1 MTCFFFLA
9 LRNQI
14 SEYNAWNDI
23 YITRIWMWFANTIKS
38 FVSKTLWLQQKSFS
52 SNMRNITSYLQNGAT
67 LDINT
72 YYQLYEFNWDI
83 RQAIQKIAN
92 WVARNGIY
100 LQDNKRQTIEN
111 NILTDDVFDLFKAPT
126 FLKWKKDLYRNYFLS
141 WELYVLPVKN
151 ESWLT
156 IWFDI
161 LDSRLVRKTVDPYGI
176 ITSFTVS
183 NQSITKTFQPN
194 EIAFFKREDSVNSQV
209 DWMWILNWCIY
220 DALSDFESMKTNYS
234 FYQNSAIPSA
244 MLLLD
249 EWLSP
254 EEMQNAKDQ
263 FEAQF
268 RWSNNQHKTL
278 IAWWVKEIKTISLTP
293 RDMEFIN
300 QRHLTT
306 EKISAVF
313 GVPKTI
319 LWYTENVN
327 YSNGS
332 NQRKEFIEWTLRP
345 LEADF
350 EHIVNR
356 LLEMFRPDL
365 FKKIR
370 IKADGE
376 QLEESQERQEWLRKD
391 VQSWIITINEARIE
405 RWLEKLNDENA
416 DKLLV
421 SKNMILLEDVALD
434 PILYSDET

>member
-1 MTCFFFLA
+1 MRSIASFLK
-9 LRNQI
+9 
-14 SEYNAWNDI
+14 ND
-23 YITRIWMWFANTIKS
+23 
-38 FVSKTLWLQQKSFS
+38 
-52 SNMRNITSYLQNGAT
+52 AT
-67 LDINT
+67 LDMNT

-83 RQAIQKIAN
+83 RQAIQKISN
-92 WVARNGIY
+92 WVARNWIY
-100 LQDNKRQTIEN
+100 LQNNQRQTIEN
-111 NILTDDVFDLFKAPT
+111 NIITDEVFDLFKAPT
-126 FLKWKKDLYRNYFLS
+126 FLKWKKDLYRNYLLS
-141 WELYVLPVKN
+141 GELYIAPIKN
-151 ESWLT
+151 ESWTT

-161 LDSRLVRKTVDPYGI
+161 FDSRIVSKTVDPYWVI
-176 ITSFTVS
+176 QKFTVS
-183 NQSITKTFQPN
+183 SQWYTKSYKP
-194 EIAFFKREDSVNSQV
+194 EELAFFKREDSVNSSV
-209 DWMWILNWCIY
+209 DWMWVLNWCIY
-220 DALSDFESMKTNYS
+220 DALSDLESMKTNYS

-268 RWSNNQHKTL
+268 KWSNNQHKTL
-278 IAWWVKEIKTISLTP
+278 IAGWVKDLKTISLTP

-319 LWYTENVN
+319 LWYTESVN
-327 YSNGS
+327 YSNWS

-345 LEADF
+345 LEADL
-350 EHIVNR
+350 EHIMNR
-356 LLEMFRPDL
+356 LIEMFRPDL
-365 FKKIR
+365 RKKIR

-376 QLEESQERQEWLRKD
+376 QLEESQERQDWLRKD

-405 RWLEKLNDENA
+405 RWLEALNDENA
-416 DKLLV
+416 NKLLV

>member
-1 MTCFFFLA
+1 MRSIASFLK
-9 LRNQI
+9 
-14 SEYNAWNDI
+14 ND
-23 YITRIWMWFANTIKS
+23 
-38 FVSKTLWLQQKSFS
+38 
-52 SNMRNITSYLQNGAT
+52 AT
-67 LDINT
+67 LDMNT

-83 RQAIQKIAN
+83 RQAIQKISN
-92 WVARNGIY
+92 WVARNWIY
-100 LQDNKRQTIEN
+100 LQNNQRQTIEN
-111 NILTDDVFDLFKAPT
+111 NIITDEVFDLFKAPT
-126 FLKWKKDLYRNYFLS
+126 FLKWKKDLYRNYLLS
-141 WELYVLPVKN
+141 GELYVAPIKN
-151 ESWLT
+151 EAWTT

-161 LDSRLVRKTVDPYGI
+161 FDSRLVSKTVDPYWVI
-176 ITSFTVS
+176 EKFTVS
-183 NQSITKTFQPN
+183 SQWYTKTYLPN
-194 EIAFFKREDSVNSQV
+194 ELAFFKREDSVNSSV
-209 DWMWILNWCIY
+209 DWMWVLNGCIY
-220 DALSDFESMKTNYS
+220 DALSDLESMKTNYS

-254 EEMQNAKDQ
+254 EEMKNAKDQ

-268 RWSNNQHKTL
+268 KWSNNQHKTL
-278 IAWWVKEIKTISLTP
+278 IAGWVKDLKTISLTP

-319 LWYTENVN
+319 LWYTESVN
-327 YSNGS
+327 YSNWS

-345 LEADF
+345 LEADL
-350 EHIVNR
+350 EHIMNR

-365 FKKIR
+365 RKKIR

-376 QLEESQERQEWLRKD
+376 QLEESQERQDWLRKD

-405 RWLEKLNDENA
+405 RWLEALNDENA
-416 DKLLV
+416 NKLLV

-434 PILYSDET
+434 PVLSLDES

>member
-1 MTCFFFLA
+1 MIF
-9 LRNQI
+9 I
-14 SEYNAWNDI
+14 SQNS
-23 YITRIWMWFANTIKS
+23 WMWFAESIKS
-38 FVSKTLWLQQKSFS
+38 FVSKTLWIKQKSFS
-52 SNMRNITSYLQNGAT
+52 SNMRSIASFLKNDAT
-67 LDINT
+67 LDMNT

-83 RQAIQKIAN
+83 RQAIQKISN
-92 WVARNGIY
+92 WVARNWIY
-100 LQDNKRQTIEN
+100 LQNNQRQTIEN
-111 NILTDDVFDLFKAPT
+111 NIITDEVFDLFKAPT
-126 FLKWKKDLYRNYFLS
+126 FLKWKKDLYRNYLLS
-141 WELYVLPVKN
+141 GELYIAPIKN
-151 ESWLT
+151 ESWTT

-161 LDSRLVRKTVDPYGI
+161 FDSRLVSKTVDPYWVI
-176 ITSFTVS
+176 QKFTVS
-183 NQSITKTFQPN
+183 SQWYTKSYKP
-194 EIAFFKREDSVNSQV
+194 EELAFFKREDSVNSSV
-209 DWMWILNWCIY
+209 DWMWVLNWCIY
-220 DALSDFESMKTNYS
+220 DALSDLESMKTNYS

-268 RWSNNQHKTL
+268 KWSNNQHKTL
-278 IAWWVKEIKTISLTP
+278 IAGWVKDLKTISLTP

-319 LWYTENVN
+319 LWYTESVN
-327 YSNGS
+327 YSNWS

-345 LEADF
+345 LEADL
-350 EHIVNR
+350 EHIMNR
-356 LLEMFRPDL
+356 LIEMFRPDL
-365 FKKIR
+365 RKKIR

-376 QLEESQERQEWLRKD
+376 QLEESQERQDWLRKD

-405 RWLEKLNDENA
+405 RWLEALNDENA
-416 DKLLV
+416 NKLLV

-434 PILYSDET
+434 PVLSLDES

>member
-1 MTCFFFLA
+1 
-9 LRNQI
+9 
-14 SEYNAWNDI
+14 
-23 YITRIWMWFANTIKS
+23 MWFANTIKS

-67 LDINT
+67 IDINT

-92 WVARNGIY
+92 WVSRNWIY
-100 LQDNKRQTIEN
+100 LQNNQRQTIEN
-111 NILTDDVFDLFKAPT
+111 NIITDEVFDLFKAPT

-141 WELYVLPVKN
+141 GELYIIPIKN
-151 ESWLT
+151 ESWT
-156 IWFDI
+156 AIWFDI
-161 LDSRLVRKTVDPYGI
+161 LDSRLVRKIVDAYWFI
-176 ITSFTVS
+176 EWFTVS
-183 NQSITKTFQPN
+183 NQSITKTFKPN
-194 EIAFFKREDSVNSQV
+194 ELAFFKREDSVNSQV
-209 DWMWILNWCIY
+209 DWMWVLCWWIY

-350 EHIVNR
+350 EHIVNK

-376 QLEESQERQEWLRKD
+376 QLEESQERQDWLRKD

-405 RWLEKLNDENA
+405 RWLEALNDENA
-416 DKLLV
+416 NKLLV

-434 PILYSDET
+434 PVLNLDES

>member
-1 MTCFFFLA
+1 MIF
-9 LRNQI
+9 I
-14 SEYNAWNDI
+14 SQNS
-23 YITRIWMWFANTIKS
+23 WMWFAESIKS
-38 FVSKTLWLQQKSFS
+38 FVSKTLWIKQKSFS
-52 SNMRNITSYLQNGAT
+52 SNMRSIASFLKNDAT
-67 LDINT
+67 LDMNT

-83 RQAIQKIAN
+83 RQAIQKISN
-92 WVARNGIY
+92 WVARNWIY
-100 LQDNKRQTIEN
+100 LQNNQRQTIEN
-111 NILTDDVFDLFKAPT
+111 NIITDEVFDLFKAPT
-126 FLKWKKDLYRNYFLS
+126 FLKWKKDLYRNYLLS
-141 WELYVLPVKN
+141 GELYIAPIKN
-151 ESWLT
+151 ESWTT

-161 LDSRLVRKTVDPYGI
+161 FDSRLVSKTVDPYWVI
-176 ITSFTVS
+176 EKFTVS
-183 NQSITKTFQPN
+183 SQWYTKSYKP
-194 EIAFFKREDSVNSQV
+194 EELAFFKREDSVNSSV
-209 DWMWILNWCIY
+209 DWMWVLNWCIY
-220 DALSDFESMKTNYS
+220 DALSDLESMKTNYS

-268 RWSNNQHKTL
+268 KWSNNQHKTL
-278 IAWWVKEIKTISLTP
+278 IAGWVKDLKTISLTP

-319 LWYTENVN
+319 LWYTESVN
-327 YSNGS
+327 YSNWS

-345 LEADF
+345 LEADL
-350 EHIVNR
+350 EHIMNR
-356 LLEMFRPDL
+356 LIEMFRPDL
-365 FKKIR
+365 RKKIR

-376 QLEESQERQEWLRKD
+376 QLEESQERQDWLRKD

-405 RWLEKLNDENA
+405 RWLEALNDENA
-416 DKLLV
+416 NKLLV

-434 PILYSDET
+434 PVLQLDES

>member
-1 MTCFFFLA
+1 
-9 LRNQI
+9 
-14 SEYNAWNDI
+14 
-23 YITRIWMWFANTIKS
+23 
-38 FVSKTLWLQQKSFS
+38 
-52 SNMRNITSYLQNGAT
+52 MRNITSYLQNGAT

-92 WVARNGIY
+92 WVSRNWIY
-100 LQDNKRQTIEN
+100 LQNNQRQTIEN
-111 NILTDDVFDLFKAPT
+111 NIITDEVFDLFKAPT
-126 FLKWKKDLYRNYFLS
+126 FLRWKKDLYRNYFLS
-141 WELYVLPVKN
+141 GELYIIPIKN
-151 ESWLT
+151 ESWT
-156 IWFDI
+156 AIWFDI

-194 EIAFFKREDSVNSQV
+194 ELAFFKREDSVNSQV
-209 DWMWILNWCIY
+209 DWMWVLCWCIY

-327 YSNGS
+327 YSNWW

-350 EHIVNR
+350 EHIVNK

-405 RWLEKLNDENA
+405 RWLEALNDENA
-416 DKLLV
+416 NKLLV

-434 PILYSDET
+434 PVLQFDES

>member
-1 MTCFFFLA
+1 M
-9 LRNQI
+9 
-14 SEYNAWNDI
+14 
-23 YITRIWMWFANTIKS
+23 
-38 FVSKTLWLQQKSFS
+38 
-52 SNMRNITSYLQNGAT
+52 
-67 LDINT
+67 
-72 YYQLYEFNWDI
+72 
-83 RQAIQKIAN
+83 
-92 WVARNGIY
+92 
-100 LQDNKRQTIEN
+100 
-111 NILTDDVFDLFKAPT
+111 
-126 FLKWKKDLYRNYFLS
+126 
-141 WELYVLPVKN
+141 PVKN

-161 LDSRLVRKTVDPYGI
+161 LDSRIVRKTVDPYGI

-194 EIAFFKREDSVNSQV
+194 EIAFFKRENSVNSSV
-209 DWMWILNWCIY
+209 DWMWLLNWCIY

-327 YSNGS
+327 YSNWW

-405 RWLEKLNDENA
+405 RWLEALNDENA
-416 DKLLV
+416 NKLLV

-434 PILYSDET
+434 PVLQFDES

>member
-1 MTCFFFLA
+1 
-9 LRNQI
+9 
-14 SEYNAWNDI
+14 
-23 YITRIWMWFANTIKS
+23 MWFANTIKS
-38 FVSKTLWLQQKSFS
+38 FVSKTLWMQQKSFS

-83 RQAIQKIAN
+83 RQSVQKIAN

-100 LQDNKRQTIEN
+100 LQDNQRKTIEN
-111 NILTDDVFDLFKAPT
+111 NIITDEVFDLFKAPT
-126 FLKWKKDLYRNYFLS
+126 FLKWKKDLYRNYLLS
-141 WELYVLPVKN
+141 WELYVIPIKN
-151 ESWLT
+151 QSWLT

-161 LDSRLVRKTVDPYGI
+161 LDSRLVRKTVDPYWF

-183 NQSITKTFQPN
+183 NQSMTKIFQPN
-194 EIAFFKREDSVNSQV
+194 ELAFFKREDSVNSQV
-209 DWMWILNWCIY
+209 DWMWILNWCVY

-278 IAWWVKEIKTISLTP
+278 IAGWVKEIKTISLTP

-313 GVPKTI
+313 WVPKTI

-327 YSNGS
+327 YSNWS

-350 EHIVNR
+350 EHICNR

-365 FKKIR
+365 FKKLR

-376 QLEESQERQEWLRKD
+376 QLEESQERQDWLRKD

-405 RWLEKLNDENA
+405 RWMEALNDENA

-434 PILYSDET
+434 PVLQLDES

>member
-1 MTCFFFLA
+1 
-9 LRNQI
+9 
-14 SEYNAWNDI
+14 
-23 YITRIWMWFANTIKS
+23 MWFANTIKN
-38 FVSKTLWLQQKSFS
+38 FVSKTLWFQQKSFS
-52 SNMRNITSYLQNGAT
+52 SNMRSIASLLKNDAT
-67 LDINT
+67 IDINT

-92 WVARNGIY
+92 WVSRNWIY
-100 LQDNKRQTIEN
+100 LQNNQRQTVEN
-111 NILTDDVFDLFKAPT
+111 NIITDEVFDLFKAPT
-126 FLKWKKDLYRNYFLS
+126 FLKRKKDLYRNYLLS
-141 WELYVLPVKN
+141 WELYIIPIKN
-151 ESWLT
+151 EAWTT
-156 IWFDI
+156 IWFNI
-161 LDSRLVRKTVDPYGI
+161 LDSRLVSKTVDAYWI
-176 ITSFTVS
+176 IQSFTVNS
-183 NQSITKTFQPN
+183 QWITKIFQPN
-194 EIAFFKREDSVNSQV
+194 ELAFFKREDSVNSSV
-209 DWMWILNWCIY
+209 DWMWVLNWCIY

-268 RWSNNQHKTL
+268 KWSNNQHKTL
-278 IAWWVKEIKTISLTP
+278 VAWWVKDLKTISLTP

-313 GVPKTI
+313 WVPKTI

-327 YSNGS
+327 YSNWW

-350 EHIVNR
+350 EHILNR

-365 FKKIR
+365 FKKLR
-370 IKADGE
+370 IKADWE

-391 VQSWIITINEARIE
+391 VQSWILTINEARIE
-405 RWLEKLNDENA
+405 RWLEALNDENA

-434 PILYSDET
+434 PILSLDES

>member
-1 MTCFFFLA
+1 ML
-9 LRNQI
+9 I
-14 SEYNAWNDI
+14 NDI
-23 YITRIWMWFANTIKS
+23 YITKAGMWFAEKIKNL
-38 FVSKTLWLQQKSFS
+38 VSNTLWIQQKAYS
-52 SNMRNITSYLQNGAT
+52 SNMRSIASFLKNDAT
-67 LDINT
+67 IDMNT

-92 WVARNGIY
+92 WVARNWIY
-100 LQDNKRQTIEN
+100 LQNNQRQTIEN
-111 NILTDDVFDLFKAPT
+111 NIITDEVFDLFKAPT
-126 FLKWKKDLYRNYFLS
+126 FLKWKKDLYRNYLLS
-141 WELYVLPVKN
+141 WELYIAPIKN
-151 ESWLT
+151 ESWTT
-156 IWFDI
+156 IGFDI
-161 LDSRLVRKTVDPYGI
+161 LDSRLISKTVDAYWI
-176 ITSFTVS
+176 IIKFTATRWW
-183 NQSITKTFQPN
+183 ITKSYAPN
-194 EIAFFKREDSVNSQV
+194 ELAFFKREDSVNSQV

-249 EWLSP
+249 EWMSP

-278 IAWWVKEIKTISLTP
+278 VAWWVKDLKTISLTP

-313 GVPKTI
+313 WVPKTI

-327 YSNGS
+327 YSNWS

-365 FKKIR
+365 YKKLR
-370 IKADGE
+370 IKADWE

-391 VQSWIITINEARIE
+391 VASWIMTINEARIE
-405 RWLEKLNDENA
+405 RWFEALNDENA

-434 PILYSDET
+434 PVLSLDET

>member
-1 MTCFFFLA
+1 MIF
-9 LRNQI
+9 I
-14 SEYNAWNDI
+14 SQNS
-23 YITRIWMWFANTIKS
+23 WMWFAESIKS
-38 FVSKTLWLQQKSFS
+38 FVSKTLWIKQKSFS
-52 SNMRNITSYLQNGAT
+52 SNMRSIASFLKNDAT
-67 LDINT
+67 LDMNT

-83 RQAIQKIAN
+83 RQAIQKISN
-92 WVARNGIY
+92 WVARNWIY
-100 LQDNKRQTIEN
+100 LQNNQRQTIEN
-111 NILTDDVFDLFKAPT
+111 NIITDEVFDLFKAPT
-126 FLKWKKDLYRNYFLS
+126 FLKWKKDLYRNYLLS
-141 WELYVLPVKN
+141 GELYIAPIKN
-151 ESWLT
+151 ESWTT

-161 LDSRLVRKTVDPYGI
+161 FDSRLVSKTVDPYWVI
-176 ITSFTVS
+176 EKFTVS
-183 NQSITKTFQPN
+183 SQWYTKSYKP
-194 EIAFFKREDSVNSQV
+194 EELAFFKREDSVNSSV
-209 DWMWILNWCIY
+209 DWMWVLNGCIY
-220 DALSDFESMKTNYS
+220 DALSDLESMKTNYS

-268 RWSNNQHKTL
+268 KWSNNQHKTL
-278 IAWWVKEIKTISLTP
+278 IAGWVKDLKTISLTP

-319 LWYTENVN
+319 LWYTESVN
-327 YSNGS
+327 YSNWS

-345 LEADF
+345 LEADL
-350 EHIVNR
+350 EHIMNR
-356 LLEMFRPDL
+356 LIEMFRPDL
-365 FKKIR
+365 RKKIR

-376 QLEESQERQEWLRKD
+376 QLEESQERQDWLRKD

-405 RWLEKLNDENA
+405 RWLEALNDENA
-416 DKLLV
+416 NKLLV

-434 PILYSDET
+434 PVLSLDES

>member
-1 MTCFFFLA
+1 MKFTS
-9 LRNQI
+9 QG
-14 SEYNAWNDI
+14 SG
-23 YITRIWMWFANTIKS
+23 MWFADKIKNL
-38 FVSKTLWLQQKSFS
+38 VSHTLWIQQKAYS
-52 SNMRNITSYLQNGAT
+52 SNMRSIASFLKNDAT
-67 LDINT
+67 IDMNT

-92 WVARNGIY
+92 WVSRNWIY
-100 LQDNKRQTIEN
+100 LQNNQRQTIEN
-111 NILTDDVFDLFKAPT
+111 NIITDEVFDLFKAPT
-126 FLKWKKDLYRNYFLS
+126 FLKRKKDLYRNYLLS
-141 WELYVLPVKN
+141 WELYIAPIKN
-151 ESWLT
+151 ESWTT

-161 LDSRLVRKTVDPYGI
+161 LDSRLISKTVDAYWI
-176 ITSFTVS
+176 IQKFTATRWW
-183 NQSITKTFQPN
+183 ITKSYSPN
-194 EIAFFKREDSVNSQV
+194 ELAFFKREDSVNSQV

-249 EWLSP
+249 EWMSP

-278 IAWWVKEIKTISLTP
+278 VAWWVKDLKTISLTP

-313 GVPKTI
+313 WVPKTI

-327 YSNGS
+327 YSNWN

-350 EHIVNR
+350 EHILNR

-365 FKKIR
+365 FKKLR
-370 IKADGE
+370 IKADWE

-391 VQSWIITINEARIE
+391 VASWIMTINEARIE
-405 RWLEKLNDENA
+405 RWLEASSDENA

-421 SKNMILLEDVALD
+421 SRNVVLLEDVALD
-434 PILYSDET
+434 PVLSLDET